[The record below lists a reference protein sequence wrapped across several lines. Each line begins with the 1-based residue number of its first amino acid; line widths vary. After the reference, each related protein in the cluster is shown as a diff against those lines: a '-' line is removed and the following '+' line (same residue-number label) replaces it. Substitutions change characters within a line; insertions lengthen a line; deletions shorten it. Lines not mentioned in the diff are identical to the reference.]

1 MTRYEDEVADERSHD
16 RWLGVVKQNG
26 LFEQRWRSRVDYSKA
41 SDVDYFKDLETSSLD
56 AQRRTSLL
64 QLGPWITWGTTGC

>member
-1 MTRYEDEVADERSHD
+1 MSNDDKYEDQVPDERSHD

-26 LFEQRWRSRVDYSKA
+26 LFEQRWRSRIDYSKA

-56 AQRRTSLL
+56 SQRRTS
-64 QLGPWITWGTTGC
+64 PDSTGRPGLPGR